1 MTTTS
6 ATNGADATAA
16 SGASKTARRPRHT
29 ALHWTLVLLTLP
41 GALAVVAF
49 AYLQVLG
56 SAGCTAATCSGLG
69 PNETVF
75 GLILYGTPAIPIIA
89 IVASLLGARRRR
101 GLLIPAVAWAL
112 LVLAAVTLVG
122 TF

>member
-1 MTTTS
+1 MTTTR
-6 ATNGADATAA
+6 ATSDAGTA
-16 SGASKTARRPRHT
+16 TARRPRRA

-101 GLLIPAVAWAL
+101 GLLIPMAAWVL
-112 LVLAAVTLVG
+112 LVVAAVTLVV